1 MLVLEVPVGYITGL
15 CYFVH
20 CLYLNV
26 QGSQWMLECRVYV
39 ELPVTLDASFECYFF
54 YLPLNLKSV

>member
-1 MLVLEVPVGYITGL
+1 MLVLEVPVGYITGHW
-15 CYFVH
+15 YFVH

-39 ELPVTLDASFECYFF
+39 ELPVTLDVSFECYFF
-54 YLPLNLKSV
+54 NLPLNLKSV